1 MIRGFRLCA
10 SALFVASL
18 WPFPADATKPVVP
31 KGVLAMSSGDQV
43 LLVDPGSLG
52 IKTLETGPVGFLFP
66 APAAI
71 LFAPDVVNGR
81 TTVIDLRSGR
91 VVELISGVTM
101 PHFGPWAD
109 RYLVVAG
116 SLTMVSFP
124 ERSLI
129 FRMNGQF
136 DRPWDVQ
143 LGPEGTTV
151 LILER
156 VPSGKGGSTLSAV
169 DLASRR
175 VVFSKHFDH
184 DLVRF
189 AMAPES
195 GVMAVVDQTTGEI
208 VLLDSMTL
216 LEMRRLSVP
225 EGATDVV
232 VLKEGREL
240 VAAGPSGQLLR
251 WDLKVKSDRL
261 EVEKDDPF
269 IVPGRALRLAVGPD
283 GRLVAV
289 VTDQGLLIIIDSKK
303 GDVIGQWK
311 VPLPLRDLRWVDT
324 SQAGPLLPS
333 WSDRGLGPEG
343 VKLGPEGH

>member
-1 MIRGFRLCA
+1 MIRCSWWCA
-10 SALFVASL
+10 FVLVVGSMWL
-18 WPFPADATKPVVP
+18 SPADAAKPVVAR
-31 KGVLAMSSGDQV
+31 GVLAMSSGDQV
-43 LLVDPGSLG
+43 VIVDPGSVG
-52 IKTLETGPVGFLFP
+52 IRSLETGPVGFLFP

-101 PHFGPWAD
+101 PHFGPWPD

-116 SLTMVSFP
+116 ALTMVSFP

-129 FRMNGQF
+129 YRMKGAF
-136 DRPWDVQ
+136 DRPWHVR

-156 VPSGKGGSTLSAV
+156 EPSGIGGSTISAV
-169 DLASRR
+169 DLVNRR
-175 VVFSKHFDH
+175 VVFSKDFDH

-195 GVMAVVDQTTGEI
+195 GVMAVVDQTAGDI

-216 LEMRRLSVP
+216 AEMLRLPVP

-232 VLKEGREL
+232 VLKEGRVL
-240 VAAGPSGQLLR
+240 VAAGASGRLLR
-251 WDLKVKSDRL
+251 WDFKVKSDSL
-261 EVEKDDPF
+261 EVEEDDPF
-269 IVPGRALRLAVGPD
+269 IIPGRALRLAVGPD
-283 GRLVAV
+283 GRLVAA
-289 VTDQGLLIIIDSKK
+289 VTDQGLMVVIDSKK
-303 GDVIGQWK
+303 GEAVRQWE
-311 VPLPLRDLRWVDT
+311 VPLPLRDLRWIDT
-324 SQAGPLLPS
+324 DQAGPILPS
-333 WSDRGLGPEG
+333 WSDRSLGPEG
-343 VKLGPEGH
+343 VKLGPEER